1 MIRVSREREK
11 RKGWKRMDGEIKTT
25 KEMDFGNYGYKSYH
39 IDEKDED
46 GFHFQ
51 RHVWTEDSGEVET
64 ENWIMTGRTK

>member
-1 MIRVSREREK
+1 M
-11 RKGWKRMDGEIKTT
+11 GGEIKTT

-39 IDEKDED
+39 IDEKDEN

-51 RHVWTEDSGEVET
+51 RHVWTTYGGEVET